1 MGSKPI
7 RGTSKQMALRRRGG
21 LDFFARRRQVQV
33 FENRINPV
41 CPLTLNSYLQSTSR
55 PMITGHRWPVSRRG
69 KPGIGDGIVSSN
81 MGMCRR
87 IWNRGNV
94 PRPVAPIM
102 SSAVH
107 HLQPT
112 AYSALSQCQRLTE
125 MLRCPAIPEMFDHR
139 FAHLWVA
146 PPPGYTLDRRYI
158 LRLRSL
164 ANAHRTAIWE
174 VLYQPV

>member
-7 RGTSKQMALRRRGG
+7 RGTSKQMALRQRGG
-21 LDFFARRRQVQV
+21 PVLCAASLVQG

-102 SSAVH
+102 
-107 HLQPT
+107 P
-112 AYSALSQCQRLTE
+112 
-125 MLRCPAIPEMFDHR
+125 LRFIIFNQLHIP
-139 FAHLWVA
+139 
-146 PPPGYTLDRRYI
+146 RY
-158 LRLRSL
+158 R
-164 ANAHRTAIWE
+164 N
-174 VLYQPV
+174 VND